1 MARSGV
7 TRHGRHGTSG
17 GVLERTLAILELLA
31 ANARGLPLSS
41 VADQLGIPR
50 SAAHRLLTS
59 LVAARYVAQPEAQA
73 DYRLTA
79 KIASLALTFLS
90 DIGVTDLAQPVLD
103 RLARETGELV
113 RLALVDGETLTFVA
127 KAQGSAFGL
136 RYDPD
141 MGREPRLS
149 CTSNGQLLLAQFDDE
164 RAAALASRQG
174 FGHDGE
180 VGPRAPRTP
189 EELLRHIRLV
199 RKRGYALTLQTFA
212 PGMHSIAWPVRR
224 PDGGEML
231 GIVSVAGPAVRL
243 PEARLIAFL
252 PLLRAAAEELSL
264 VDVAAGRHGDNPLQA
279 QEQALSLAKQKAPAP

>member
-1 MARSGV
+1 MAAGPGAIR
-7 TRHGRHGTSG
+7 RGRHGTGG

-31 ANARGLPLSS
+31 ANAHGLPLST
-41 VADQLGIPR
+41 VADRLGIPR

-59 LVAARYVAQPEAQA
+59 LVAARYVTQSEAQA
-73 DYRLTA
+73 DYRLTP

-113 RLALVDGETLTFVA
+113 RLALVEGETLTFVA

-149 CTSNGQLLLAQFDDE
+149 CTSNGQLLLAQFSDE
-164 RAAALASRQG
+164 KAAALATRQG

-180 VGPRAPRTP
+180 IGPRAPRTP
-189 EELLRHIRLV
+189 EELLKHLRLV

-212 PGMHSIAWPVRR
+212 PGMHSIAWPIRR
-224 PDGGEML
+224 PGSGEML
-231 GIVSVAGPAVRL
+231 GIVSIAGPAVRL
-243 PEARLIAFL
+243 PEVRLIAFL

-264 VDVAAGRHGDNPLQA
+264 VDVAAGRAGDT
-279 QEQALSLAKQKAPAP
+279 APAAPERAPSPSQRKARS